1 MRKKI
6 AMRWRRKALR
16 MGAIIHSEKPCMSK
30 KELRKEGLTATEAGF
45 GIEMEYKGQKYTI
58 AANTMLDAYKLMV
71 WVIEDLDEWGEHTVA
86 ILLDDGSSV
95 MRGLRPSKQ
104 DSASMQS

>member
-71 WVIEDLDEWGEHTVA
+71 WVIEDQDEWGAHTVA
-86 ILLDDGSSV
+86 ILLNDGSSV
-95 MRGLRPSKQ
+95 MKGL
-104 DSASMQS
+104 

>member
-30 KELRKEGLTATEAGF
+30 KELRSEGLKSSDNGF
-45 GIEMEYKGQKYTI
+45 CIEMEFQGKKYTV
-58 AANTMLDAYKLMV
+58 AANTMLDAYKLMT
-71 WVIEDLDEWGEHTVA
+71 WVVEDEAEWGEHTVA
-86 ILLDDGSSV
+86 VLLEDGSSV
-95 MRGLRPSKQ
+95 MKG
-104 DSASMQS
+104 M